1 MLFMSRW
8 KLGRKRF
15 RWGVNTMGLLNCC
28 DLAQSLLLLIKLDI
42 RWLGRFQNS
51 SPLVL
56 LKRVAGISVADIRRA
71 SCLQKAFQW
80 RHSKGHDHL
89 TNPRTLK
96 RKHSWNTLSSGVF
109 VKTVDL
115 ISSKPDLLES
125 RCRKIVSEHIVNLPH
140 YIIKDCLLKNK

>member
-15 RWGVNTMGLLNCC
+15 RWGVNTTGLLNCC

-71 SCLQKAFQW
+71 SCLQKEFQW
-80 RHSKGHDHL
+80 RHSKGCDHL

-96 RKHSWNTLSSGVF
+96 RKHLEYVSSGVF
-109 VKTVDL
+109 VKTLDL
-115 ISSKPDLLES
+115 ISSKPDLLKS
-125 RCRKIVSEHIVNLPH
+125 RCRKIVSEHVIKMPH
-140 YIIKDCLLKNK
+140 YIIKDYLLKNK